1 MTRIVASANQ
11 KGGVGKTTTV
21 YHLARAAQQK
31 GLRVLAIDIDPQGSL
46 TSSLAKEDLEDSVGL
61 ADVLSAQTKEPIEN
75 VLAPTIWEGVDLVPT
90 TGETLSFVRDELIT
104 TRMGRESKL
113 KKAIQSLGQDRYDLI
128 LIDCPPS
135 IDQLTINA
143 MVAANA
149 VLIVTHA
156 SYYSLNG
163 IAHLIANIEGIKEH
177 YNPELCI
184 SGIVVNQY
192 ERNLNAPYA
201 RKMELS
207 EAMEQQGITVFE
219 PAVPKRTMIAE
230 TAENGQALDESGSE
244 DNRQLVKIYDSYV
257 SKIMGEA

>member
-1 MTRIVASANQ
+1 MTRIIASANQ

-46 TSSLAKEDLEDSVGL
+46 TSSLAKGDLEDSVGL
-61 ADVLSAQTKEPIEN
+61 ADVLSAQTQEPIES

-113 KKAIQSLGQDRYDLI
+113 KKAIQTLGEDRYDLI

-143 MVAANA
+143 MVAAHA

-192 ERNLNAPYA
+192 ERHLNAPTA

-207 EAMEQQGITVFE
+207 EAMEQHGITVFE

-257 SKIMGEA
+257 SKLMGEA